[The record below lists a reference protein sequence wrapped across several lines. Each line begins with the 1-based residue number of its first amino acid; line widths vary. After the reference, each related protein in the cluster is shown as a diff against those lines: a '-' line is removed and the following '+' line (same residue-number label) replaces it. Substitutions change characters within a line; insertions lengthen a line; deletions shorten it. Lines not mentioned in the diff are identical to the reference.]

1 MNKTKKKNRKKV
13 DTVKSVNNSIRTSV
27 RKLNPILKS
36 IVGKK
41 VDVAMRD
48 LQFSAKRI
56 SKDIRKTIGS
66 AVANA
71 ENNFQ
76 YDIDN
81 LIVKE
86 AYCGKKIVM
95 KRFRP
100 RAKGR
105 AAPILKPYSSVTII
119 LSEAKQMESHGQKVN
134 PVGFRLGVNSGWDSV
149 WYAKKKDFGNYLIE
163 DFKIRE
169 YIKKNVI
176 NSGVAKVMIERTSNK
191 CYVTIYT
198 SRPGFVIGKKGSDI
212 DKIKNNLSKFT
223 KNEVTLNIK
232 EVKKPE
238 TNAYLVAEN
247 IAQQLVKRI
256 SYRRAMKR
264 AMQSCIRLGAKG
276 IKVSISGRLGG
287 NEIARTEWLRDGS
300 IPSHT
305 LRADI
310 DYAEAEAL
318 TTYGIIGIKVW
329 IYKGEVF
336 AKEFSQETNK
346 VTPKEAKE

>member
-41 VDVAMRD
+41 VDVAIRD

-56 SKDIRKTIGS
+56 SKDIRKTISS

-86 AYCGKKIVM
+86 AYCGKKIIM

-119 LSEAKQMESHGQKVN
+119 LSEEKKMESHG
-134 PVGFRLGVNSGWDSV
+134 
-149 WYAKKKDFGNYLIE
+149 
-163 DFKIRE
+163 
-169 YIKKNVI
+169 
-176 NSGVAKVMIERTSNK
+176 
-191 CYVTIYT
+191 
-198 SRPGFVIGKKGSDI
+198 
-212 DKIKNNLSKFT
+212 T
-223 KNEVTLNIK
+223 K
-232 EVKKPE
+232 
-238 TNAYLVAEN
+238 
-247 IAQQLVKRI
+247 
-256 SYRRAMKR
+256 S
-264 AMQSCIRLGAKG
+264 
-276 IKVSISGRLGG
+276 
-287 NEIARTEWLRDGS
+287 
-300 IPSHT
+300 
-305 LRADI
+305 
-310 DYAEAEAL
+310 
-318 TTYGIIGIKVW
+318 
-329 IYKGEVF
+329 
-336 AKEFSQETNK
+336 
-346 VTPKEAKE
+346 